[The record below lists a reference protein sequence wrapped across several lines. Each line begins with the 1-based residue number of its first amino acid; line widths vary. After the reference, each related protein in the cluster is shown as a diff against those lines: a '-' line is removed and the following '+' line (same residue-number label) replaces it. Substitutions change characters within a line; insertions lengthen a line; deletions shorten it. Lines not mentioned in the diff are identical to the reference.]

1 MQGTVASFDETLH
14 HGSLLLDDGTPIDFD
29 APAFALSGLRLLRIG
44 QRVRVECDPDG
55 AIVRVA
61 LPTMP

>member
-55 AIVRVA
+55 TVVRVA